1 MGQLLQLQ
9 DRKPADD
16 RARFIERQHKQNW
29 YHDRSAKDL
38 MPLEKGDAV
47 HMKPLRPGEK
57 EWRKA
62 LVVDRHDQRSYTMA
76 TSDGGTYR
84 RNCVH
89 LRKTQAPPPII
100 QQDHWKHWNT
110 SCKHSADEDA
120 RQNRQSQAA
129 GNQREPEPVA
139 ERPSRVRRP
148 PERLKDYVFFSM
160 YGVKLI
166 AELFHLAN
174 FIIIFSLSLFSF
186 QNGKDFTI
194 CY

>member
-38 MPLEKGDAV
+38 MPLEKGGAV

-62 LVVDRHDQRSYTMA
+62 LVVDRHDQWSYTVA

-84 RNCVH
+84 RDLVH
-89 LRKTQAPPPII
+89 LRKTQEPPPII
-100 QQDHWKHWNT
+100 H
-110 SCKHSADEDA
+110 
-120 RQNRQSQAA
+120 
-129 GNQREPEPVA
+129 
-139 ERPSRVRRP
+139 
-148 PERLKDYVFFSM
+148 
-160 YGVKLI
+160 
-166 AELFHLAN
+166 
-174 FIIIFSLSLFSF
+174 
-186 QNGKDFTI
+186 
-194 CY
+194 

>member
-47 HMKPLRPGEK
+47 HMKPLRPGDHEK

-62 LVVDRHDQRSYTMA
+62 LVVDRHDQWSYTVA

-84 RNCVH
+84 RDLVH
-89 LRKTQAPPPII
+89 LRKTQEPPPII
-100 QQDHWKHWNT
+100 H
-110 SCKHSADEDA
+110 
-120 RQNRQSQAA
+120 
-129 GNQREPEPVA
+129 
-139 ERPSRVRRP
+139 
-148 PERLKDYVFFSM
+148 
-160 YGVKLI
+160 
-166 AELFHLAN
+166 
-174 FIIIFSLSLFSF
+174 
-186 QNGKDFTI
+186 
-194 CY
+194 